1 MNTSPHIIN
10 VSMEDFQ
17 TAVVEKSKQV
27 PVLLE
32 FYADEA
38 EPSREL
44 TPVLMRLADSFQG
57 KFILARVNIAENQ
70 PLVQQLGIRTLPT
83 LKLIVDG
90 QVAKDLEG
98 PQDEA
103 NLREVLEQLTRSSMD
118 RIRDQIKLLIAEGD
132 REQAITLL
140 QQVIAEEPQNY
151 GLHTE
156 LCDLLIMVGRM
167 DEARQILASLPAD
180 AEGISKPTYR
190 LEFLEL
196 AANLD
201 SIEVLIEKATTEA
214 GNIQARF
221 DLAIQQIVDDAIEA
235 ALENLLTIL
244 QEDREFGDDIARL
257 TMIKVFDLL
266 GKGDPL
272 ATQYRRQMFN
282 AMH

>member
-1 MNTSPHIIN
+1 MNANPHVIN
-10 VSMEDFQ
+10 VSVDEFQ
-17 TAVVEKSKQV
+17 AEVIEKSKQV

-44 TPVLMRLADSFQG
+44 APVLMRLAESFQG

-83 LKLIVDG
+83 LKLIVNG
-90 QVAKDLEG
+90 QVSRDLEG
-98 PQDEA
+98 PQEEA
-103 NLREVLEQLTRSSMD
+103 KLRELLEEVTRSPID
-118 RIRDQIKLLIAEGD
+118 RIREQIKLLISEGN

-140 QQVIAEEPQNY
+140 QQVIAEEPKNY
-151 GLHTE
+151 GMHTE

-167 DEARQILASLPAD
+167 DEARQILTALPEDAD
-180 AEGISKPTYR
+180 GIRKPTYR

-201 SIEVLIEKATTEA
+201 SIEVLSEQVIKEP
-214 GNIQARF
+214 GNIQTRF
-221 DLAIQQIVDDAIEA
+221 DLAIKQIVDDDIEA

-244 QEDREFGDDIARL
+244 QQDRHFGDDIARL
-257 TMIKVFDLL
+257 TMIKVFELL

-272 ATQYRRQMFN
+272 ATQYRRKMFN
-282 AMH
+282 FMH

>member
-17 TAVVEKSKQV
+17 AAVVEKSKQV

-38 EPSREL
+38 QPSREL
-44 TPVLMRLADSFQG
+44 TPVLMRLAESFQG

-83 LKLIVDG
+83 LKLIVNG

-98 PQDEA
+98 PQDES
-103 NLREVLEQLTRSSMD
+103 NLRELLEQLTQSSMD
-118 RIRDQIKLLIAEGD
+118 RVRDQIKMLVAAGD

-140 QQVIAEEPQNY
+140 QQVIAEEPKNY

-156 LCDLLIMVGRM
+156 LCDLLIMVGRT
-167 DEARQILASLPAD
+167 DEARQILAALPQD
-180 AEGISKPTYR
+180 AEGIAKPTNR

-196 AANLD
+196 AAD
-201 SIEVLIEKATTEA
+201 IGSMEALIEKATTEV
-214 GNIQARF
+214 GNTQARF
-221 DLAIQQIVDDAIEA
+221 DLAIGQIVEDAIEA
-235 ALENLLTIL
+235 ALENLLAIL
-244 QEDREFGDDIARL
+244 QEDREFGDDLARL
-257 TMIKVFDLL
+257 TMIKVFELL

-272 ATQYRRQMFN
+272 AAQYRRRMFN

>member
-10 VSMEDFQ
+10 VSMDDFQ

-38 EPSREL
+38 APSREL
-44 TPVLMRLADSFQG
+44 APVLMRLAESFQG

-98 PQDEA
+98 PQEEA
-103 NLREVLEQLTRSSMD
+103 KLQEMLEQLTQSSVE
-118 RIRDQIKLLIAEGD
+118 RIRGQIKVLISEGD

-167 DEARQILASLPAD
+167 EEARQILTALPKDAD
-180 AEGISKPTYR
+180 GIAKPTYR

-196 AANLD
+196 AADLD
-201 SIEVLIEKATTEA
+201 GMDALIEKATTEA

-221 DLAIQQIVDDAIEA
+221 DLAILQIVDDAIEA
-235 ALENLLTIL
+235 GLENLLTIL

-257 TMIKVFDLL
+257 TMIKVFELL

-272 ATQYRRQMFN
+272 ATQYRRRMFN
-282 AMH
+282 SMH

>member
-10 VSMEDFQ
+10 VSMDDFQ
-17 TAVVEKSKQV
+17 SAVVERSKQV

-38 EPSREL
+38 APSREL
-44 TPVLMRLADSFQG
+44 TPVLMRLAEGFQG

-98 PQDEA
+98 PQEEA
-103 NLREVLEQLTRSSMD
+103 KLQEMLEQLTQSSVE
-118 RIRDQIKLLIAEGD
+118 RIRGQIKLLISEGD

-167 DEARQILASLPAD
+167 EEARQILTALPKDAD
-180 AEGISKPTYR
+180 GIAKPTYR

-201 SIEVLIEKATTEA
+201 GMEALIEKATTEA

-221 DLAIQQIVDDAIEA
+221 DLAILQIVDDAIEA
-235 ALENLLTIL
+235 GLENLLTIL

-257 TMIKVFDLL
+257 TMIKVFELL

-272 ATQYRRQMFN
+272 ATQYRRRMFN
-282 AMH
+282 SMH